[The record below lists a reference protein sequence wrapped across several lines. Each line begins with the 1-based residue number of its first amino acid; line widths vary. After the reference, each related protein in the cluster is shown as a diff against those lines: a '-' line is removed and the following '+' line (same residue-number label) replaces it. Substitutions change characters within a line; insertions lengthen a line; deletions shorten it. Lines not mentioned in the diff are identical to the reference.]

1 MHHGCPTLLLSST
14 QEKRMNRSN
23 MKLSFA
29 SLALV
34 LIPGCM
40 YAAPRT
46 KAQMKQAAALALF
59 GNGSGNKIKADMNR
73 LKELKTSDGYTIYGT
88 DGGGFAVVA
97 ADDAVQAILGY
108 SDATFTSAEANPNFA
123 WWLNMTDEAVMAHA
137 KAGTT
142 PRKTPLPADLGFKEN
157 IPALCQS
164 RWGQD
169 APYNNMCPTATDGT
183 RTLTGC
189 AATST
194 AQVLYYH
201 RAPGHGSGSHT
212 IYYPANNTS
221 GVKISVDFGESSYD
235 WNAMLDSYASGY
247 SSEEGDAVA
256 LIMRDLGVAFDME
269 YGSDAEGGSGALHS
283 TVAVGLQRYFGIQD
297 AKYVVRADYSEEEW
311 MRIVYDQINRQ
322 QPIVYG
328 GFDRSMGGH
337 SFVLDGYDA
346 QGNVHVNW
354 GWDGSYDGY
363 YDIAILD
370 PSGYR
375 FENNQEAVINILPD
389 KTTAT
394 KSDTVTV
401 GLPGALASL
410 IDTEM
415 FYSYDILKVNGD
427 INAADLR
434 TLRSMAG
441 RDANGDRTRGR
452 LRELDLSEARI
463 VSGDDYYMTDN
474 GKKLTVS
481 RDNTLPDKVF
491 SQCSLEKIT
500 LPQTGISSFGTG
512 VWAYSSKLK
521 EVALTPSADADFT
534 FDGRFVY
541 SSDNATLLAA
551 VPVQH
556 EGADVPHGV
565 TAIADYAFA
574 GCTLM
579 PRVSLSSDVK
589 TIGKEAFANCW
600 SMAEFKVFAK
610 EVPQLGGAGV
620 FSGANTESCKLTVR
634 AGAKQRFANAAQW
647 KDFENIVEFGTTVKA
662 RNAAREYG
670 DKNPRLTFTVSGDK
684 VDGTP
689 ELTCEATP
697 ESPVGRYTIH
707 IAPGTIAD
715 EGVDFEDGYLVVTQ
729 APLDITAADA
739 TREQGAPNPEF
750 AIEYSGFKNG
760 ETADVLTVKPVASC
774 EADETSPIGTYT
786 ITVGGGEAENYEL
799 FYTDGLLTVTAAT
812 GVEGI
817 TADQQNGKAFDV
829 YTVDGRCVA
838 RGAKSLNELDKGI
851 YIING
856 KKIVK

>member
-1 MHHGCPTLLLSST
+1 MKTDNIKFSCTLL
-14 QEKRMNRSN
+14 
-23 MKLSFA
+23 
-29 SLALV
+29 ALT
-34 LIPGCM
+34 LMPGWLQ
-40 YAAPRT
+40 AAPRT
-46 KAQMKQAAALALF
+46 KAQMKQAASAALF
-59 GNGSGNKIKADMNR
+59 GGKGNKAKADVSQ
-73 LKELKTSDGYTIYGT
+73 LKELKSTDGYTIFGIK
-88 DGGGFAVVA
+88 GGGFAVVA

-108 SDATFTSAEANPNFA
+108 SDATFTKAETNPNFA
-123 WWLNMTDEAVMAHA
+123 WWLEMADEAVKVRA
-137 KAGTT
+137 KEGAT
-142 PRKTPLPADLGFKEN
+142 PKKAPLPTSLGFKES

-201 RAPGHGSGSHT
+201 RAPGHGIGNHT

-221 GVKISVDFGESSYD
+221 GVKISVNFEESNYD
-235 WNAMLDSYASGY
+235 WNAMLDSYSSNY
-247 SSEEGDAVA
+247 SNEEGDAVA

-283 TVAVGLQRYFGIQD
+283 TVAVGLQRYFGIPD
-297 AKYVVRADYSEEEW
+297 AKYIVRADYSEEEW
-311 MRIVYDQINRQ
+311 MRIVYDQINKS

-346 QGNVHVNW
+346 QGKVHINW

-389 KTTAT
+389 KTTST
-394 KSDTVTV
+394 KSDAVT
-401 GLPGALASL
+401 LEQPGTLANY
-410 IDTEM
+410 IDADM
-415 FYSYDILKVNGD
+415 FYNYDTLKVNGD
-427 INAADLR
+427 INAADLC

-441 RDANGDRTRGR
+441 RDAIGERTRGH

-463 VSGDDYYMTDN
+463 VSGDDYYMIDN
-474 GKKLTVS
+474 GKKLTVNS
-481 RDNTLPDKVF
+481 DNSLPDKVF
-491 SQCSLEKIT
+491 AQCSLEKLV
-500 LPQTGISSFGTG
+500 LPKAGISHFGTG

-521 EVALTPSADADFT
+521 DVELTPTSDADFI
-534 FDGRFVY
+534 FDGHFVY

-551 VPVQH
+551 IPVQN

-574 GCTLM
+574 GCNLM
-579 PRVSLSSDVK
+579 PRASLSSDVK

-600 SMAEFKVFAK
+600 SMSEFKVYAK

-620 FSGANTESCKLTVR
+620 FSGANIESCKLTVR

-647 KDFENIVEFGTTVKA
+647 KDFDNIVEFGTTVKA
-662 RNAAREYG
+662 RNTAREYG
-670 DKNPRLTFTVSGDK
+670 DKNPRFTFTMSGDK
-684 VDGTP
+684 VEGTP
-689 ELTCEATP
+689 KITCEATP
-697 ESPVGRYTIH
+697 ESPVGRYAIH
-707 IAPGTIAD
+707 ITPGTITD

-729 APLDITAADA
+729 APLDVTAVDA
-739 TREQGAPNPEF
+739 TREQGAANPEF
-750 AIEYSGFKNG
+750 KIEYSGFKNG
-760 ETADVLTVKPVASC
+760 ETADVLIAKPIASC
-774 EADETSPIGTYT
+774 EADETSPIGTYS
-786 ITVGGGEAENYEL
+786 ITVSGGEAENYEL
-799 FYTDGLLTVTAAT
+799 FYTDGTLTVTEST

-817 TADQQNGKAFDV
+817 FANKANINGNV
-829 YTVDGRCVA
+829 YTIDGQRIDTHQ
-838 RGAKSLNELDKGI
+838 AKNLNGLAKGI
-851 YIING
+851 YIVNG